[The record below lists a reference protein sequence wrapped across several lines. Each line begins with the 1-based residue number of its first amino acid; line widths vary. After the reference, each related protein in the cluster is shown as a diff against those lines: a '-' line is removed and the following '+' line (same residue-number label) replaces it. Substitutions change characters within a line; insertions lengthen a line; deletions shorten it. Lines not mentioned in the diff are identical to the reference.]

1 MNWRR
6 LIVATNFMDNNISSI
21 NIGNI
26 NYNLK
31 SVPFHATQ
39 AEWLSINYIPK
50 QGEIIIY
57 DIDEVYSYLRFK
69 TGDGV
74 TQANELPFSLT
85 TLTEVQIFVNNQIGS
100 AGHLKRVVLEAGQE
114 LPTIE
119 EAQIDTIYMR
129 AYDSQ
134 LAQDVYEEYMVINGA
149 WEIIGNTKVDLSDYA
164 TIDFVEN
171 KGYLTQEKFQG
182 TVTQVEAGIGLKIT
196 GDQNVNPVVELDE
209 AVVFIFDCGTSTELI

>member
-1 MNWRR
+1 MN
-6 LIVATNFMDNNISSI
+6 NNISSI

-57 DIDEVYSYLRFK
+57 DIDEVYNYLRFK

-74 TQANELPFSLT
+74 TQANQLPFSLT

-100 AGHLKRVVLEAGQE
+100 AGHLKRVVLEAGQD
-114 LPTIE
+114 LPTLE
-119 EAQIDTIYMR
+119 EAQYDTIYMKN
-129 AYDSQ
+129 YNSQ
-134 LAQDVYEEYMVINGA
+134 LLQDIYEEYMIINGA
-149 WEIIGNTKVDLSDYA
+149 WEIIGNTKVDLSNYA
-164 TIDFVEN
+164 TIDFVEQ
-171 KGYLTQEKFQG
+171 KGYLTQEQYQG
-182 TVTQVEAGIGLKIT
+182 TVTQVKAGSGLKVT
-196 GDQNVNPVVELDE
+196 GQTDVDPVVEIDDS
-209 AVVFIFDCGTSTELI
+209 VVFIFDCGTSTELV